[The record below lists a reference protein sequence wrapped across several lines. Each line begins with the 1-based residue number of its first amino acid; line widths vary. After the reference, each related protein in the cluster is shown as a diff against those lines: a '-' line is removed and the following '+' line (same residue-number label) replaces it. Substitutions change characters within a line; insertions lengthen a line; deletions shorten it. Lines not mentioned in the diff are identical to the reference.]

1 MKALHPNNEP
11 TVKPKDYRMNSRTVV
26 TILISVPLFS
36 LPAFSQLQG
45 DLIGGPPATNTPS
58 TSTAAALP
66 APSTNAP
73 AERILGFDQLAGFP
87 FEINEE
93 LGYNTNRPAW
103 ADAQVN
109 GMIPKDIKAADGKK
123 VAVEGF
129 MVPVSFDDKGKLTSF
144 LLTKNQPTCCY
155 GGASQIHEFVQVNLS
170 GPPVKWNMD
179 DPVRVQGVLHVGAKR
194 ENGALSSVYRLDAL
208 KVGDKP

>member
-1 MKALHPNNEP
+1 MRPERRSAILPCLRHKLIGSRIHRSLMQCSRRSLWAAQRTRTLISTSQEAAMKALHPNNEP

-93 LGYNTNRPAW
+93 LGYNTNRPA
-103 ADAQVN
+103 
-109 GMIPKDIKAADGKK
+109 
-123 VAVEGF
+123 
-129 MVPVSFDDKGKLTSF
+129 
-144 LLTKNQPTCCY
+144 
-155 GGASQIHEFVQVNLS
+155 
-170 GPPVKWNMD
+170 
-179 DPVRVQGVLHVGAKR
+179 
-194 ENGALSSVYRLDAL
+194 
-208 KVGDKP
+208 